1 MYDPPHPR
9 EAVLG
14 LCLEPFDLSV
24 ADAAAHLEVDTGYL
38 ADLCAGQQRIT
49 ADLAI
54 RLEQA
59 FGGTADNWMR
69 VQAACD
75 LAQTRLKSEHI
86 QSNPSAPRLEPLARN
101 AYRLRSRAGPQDGL
115 RNQANRTRC
124 PIGPLHDPPLD

>member
-1 MYDPPHPR
+1 MPMHDPPHPG

-14 LCLEPFDLSV
+14 LCLEPFDLSI
-24 ADAAAHLEVDTGYL
+24 ADAAAHLEVDAEYL
-38 ADLCAGQQRIT
+38 AELCAGQEQIT

-69 VQAACD
+69 VQAAYD

-86 QSNPSAPRLEPLARN
+86 QIR
-101 AYRLRSRAGPQDGL
+101 
-115 RNQANRTRC
+115 
-124 PIGPLHDPPLD
+124 PIGSAA

>member
-1 MYDPPHPR
+1 MPMYDPPHPG

-24 ADAAAHLEVDTGYL
+24 ADAAAHLEVDAEYL
-38 ADLCAGQQRIT
+38 ADLCEGRERIK

-69 VQAACD
+69 VQAAYD
-75 LAQTRLKSEHI
+75 LAQTRLKSDDI
-86 QSNPSAPRLEPLARN
+86 QVK
-101 AYRLRSRAGPQDGL
+101 
-115 RNQANRTRC
+115 
-124 PIGPLHDPPLD
+124 PIGSAA

>member
-1 MYDPPHPR
+1 MPMNDPPHPG

-24 ADAAAHLEVDTGYL
+24 AEAAAHLEVDVEYL
-38 ADLCAGQQRIT
+38 AELCAGREQIT

-69 VQAACD
+69 VQAAYD
-75 LAQTRLKSEHI
+75 LAQTRLKSDHI
-86 QSNPSAPRLEPLARN
+86 QVK
-101 AYRLRSRAGPQDGL
+101 
-115 RNQANRTRC
+115 
-124 PIGPLHDPPLD
+124 PIGSAV

>member
-1 MYDPPHPR
+1 MPMYEPPHPG

-24 ADAAAHLEVDTGYL
+24 PDAAAHLEVDVEYL
-38 ADLCAGQQRIT
+38 TDLCAGRERIS

-69 VQAACD
+69 VQAAYD
-75 LAQTRLKSEHI
+75 LAQTRLKSDDI
-86 QSNPSAPRLEPLARN
+86 QVK
-101 AYRLRSRAGPQDGL
+101 
-115 RNQANRTRC
+115 
-124 PIGPLHDPPLD
+124 PIGSAA

>member
-1 MYDPPHPR
+1 MPMYDPPHPG

-24 ADAAAHLEVDTGYL
+24 ADAAAHLEVDVEYL
-38 ADLCAGQQRIT
+38 ADLCAGRERIT

-69 VQAACD
+69 VQAAYD
-75 LAQTRLKSEHI
+75 LAQKRLKSDHI
-86 QSNPSAPRLEPLARN
+86 KVK
-101 AYRLRSRAGPQDGL
+101 
-115 RNQANRTRC
+115 
-124 PIGPLHDPPLD
+124 PIGSAA